1 MFRQIR
7 IDERDTPLQRIVWR
21 SSPDATLNT
30 YELKTVTYGTA
41 SAPFLATRVLR
52 QLADDEQHRFS
63 EAADVLRKDFYVD
76 DLFSGSKTVEEA
88 IRLRNQLDSLLSVG
102 GFELRKWASNVEEV
116 LEGVP
121 PEHRALKTSVDL
133 DRDECIKSLGLHW
146 EPATDQLRYKIDLPS
161 SNDTQLTKRIALSQ
175 IARIFDPLGLVGP
188 VITTAKL
195 FMQALWTLKANDGN
209 ICGWDQELPPTYKE
223 RWFNYMS
230 QLPYL
235 NDLRIERYILCSN
248 PSSIQLHFFSDASE
262 NAYGACCYIR
272 SSNSNGETKTALL
285 TTKSKVAP
293 LKQQSIPRLELC
305 GALLSA
311 ELYEKVTSSLQIP
324 TDTYFWVDSTIVI
337 CWLNST
343 PSTWTTFVANRVS
356 KIQLATKKCTWNHV
370 SGQQNPAD
378 HILVVCLLRI
388 YSTTSFGGGAHT
400 EPSFIDDLATKFSS
414 YHKML
419 RVVAYCRRFIHHCQG
434 RSRPSRTVITAEE
447 QQAAEMNLIR
457 LVQQQ
462 SFTAEWNQLERS
474 QPVGLKSRIRWCH
487 PFISVDKIIRIDGRL
502 KNAQQPYDSKHQ
514 ILLPSAHAFSNLLV
528 RHLHETNLH
537 AAPQMLL
544 NILRL
549 RYWITGARSLA
560 RKIVQNCIACAKMR
574 PKLVQQFMSELPK
587 ERITAARP
595 FTITGAD
602 YWGPILLKP
611 IHRRAEPGKAY
622 VAVFVCFAT
631 KAVHLEL
638 VGDLS
643 TSKFIQALRR
653 FVARRGLCDE
663 IFSDNG
669 KNFVGAANELRRIVR
684 SDQHQQSIV
693 EECAAKGIRWR
704 FNPPKASHFRG
715 LWEAAK
721 QSAQSTFPEF

>member
-1 MFRQIR
+1 MARQQNFVSCLTHPVEPRRDHRQNDALMVGPIVQEELRSIIMRSRIHAIMLIADIEQMFRQIR

-21 SSPDATLNT
+21 SSPEATLST

-52 QLADDEQHRFS
+52 QLADDEQHPLFRGRRRS
-63 EAADVLRKDFYVD
+63 TQGLLRGRPVLPETLY
-76 DLFSGSKTVEEA
+76 SA
-88 IRLRNQLDSLLSVG
+88 G
-102 GFELRKWASNVEEV
+102 GFELRKWASSVEEV

-161 SNDTQLTKRIALSQ
+161 SNDTQLTKRIALSPNCSY
-175 IARIFDPLGLVGP
+175 FYPPGLVGP

-209 ICGWDQELPPTYKE
+209 IWGWDQELPPTYKE

-337 CWLNST
+337 LLDNKILLTIYLVVLSAENLLHDELWWRGPHWLVLQKKYWPIQQAINSADSILEARK
-343 PSTWTTFVANRVS
+343 PSTIALSAV
-356 KIQLATKKCTWNHV
+356 
-370 SGQQNPAD
+370 
-378 HILVVCLLRI
+378 
-388 YSTTSFGGGAHT
+388 T
-400 EPSFIDDLATKFSS
+400 EPSFIDDLATKED
-414 YHKML
+414 
-419 RVVAYCRRFIHHCQG
+419 Q
-434 RSRPSRTVITAEE
+434 RPSRAVITAEDLH
-447 QQAAEMNLIR
+447 AAEMNLIR

-474 QPVGLKSRIRWCH
+474 QPVGLKSRIRWFH
-487 PFISVDKIIRIDGRL
+487 PFISVDKIIRIGGEL
-502 KNAQQPYDSKHQ
+502 KTRNNPMTNPTWGCVLKF
-514 ILLPSAHAFSNLLV
+514 SA
-528 RHLHETNLH
+528 
-537 AAPQMLL
+537 
-544 NILRL
+544 
-549 RYWITGARSLA
+549 ITARTL
-560 RKIVQNCIACAKMR
+560 
-574 PKLVQQFMSELPK
+574 LVQQTNYVESSGAISTNNRLRKNVLLREYDGVSTLQRPHILEDCFIDNKPNRICKSSPKTKHQSEL
-587 ERITAARP
+587 
-595 FTITGAD
+595 D
-602 YWGPILLKP
+602 
-611 IHRRAEPGKAY
+611 
-622 VAVFVCFAT
+622 
-631 KAVHLEL
+631 
-638 VGDLS
+638 
-643 TSKFIQALRR
+643 LRR
-653 FVARRGLCDE
+653 GQDV
-663 IFSDNG
+663 
-669 KNFVGAANELRRIVR
+669 RICEKL
-684 SDQHQQSIV
+684 DIY
-693 EECAAKGIRWR
+693 A
-704 FNPPKASHFRG
+704 
-715 LWEAAK
+715 
-721 QSAQSTFPEF
+721 